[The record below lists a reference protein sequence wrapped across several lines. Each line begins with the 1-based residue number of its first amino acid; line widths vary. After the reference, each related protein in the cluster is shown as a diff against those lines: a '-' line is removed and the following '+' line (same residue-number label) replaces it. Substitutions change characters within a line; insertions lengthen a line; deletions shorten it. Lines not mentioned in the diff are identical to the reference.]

1 MHDITRRDWLAGTL
15 AAAFGA
21 AAPAR
26 GAQAPTAPVAV
37 ARCSSYGAEVT
48 PTHTLGHGFPDLV
61 AGFRGVTY
69 LLEVKMPGEHLTE
82 DEERWH
88 RRWSGQV
95 SIVYSEEDA
104 LRAIGAMN

>member
-1 MHDITRRDWLAGTL
+1 MRYAAKVDRNQADIVRALR
-15 AAAFGA
+15 
-21 AAPAR
+21 
-26 GAQAPTAPVAV
+26 QV
-37 ARCSSYGAEVT
+37 GAEVT
-48 PTHTLGHGFPDLV
+48 PTQTLGHGFPDLV

>member
-1 MHDITRRDWLAGTL
+1 MRYAAKVDRNQADIVRALR
-15 AAAFGA
+15 
-21 AAPAR
+21 
-26 GAQAPTAPVAV
+26 QV
-37 ARCSSYGAEVT
+37 GAEVT

>member
-1 MHDITRRDWLAGTL
+1 MRYAARVDRNQADIVRALR
-15 AAAFGA
+15 
-21 AAPAR
+21 
-26 GAQAPTAPVAV
+26 QA
-37 ARCSSYGAEVT
+37 GAEVT